1 MEQTR
6 HLKQRIHEQSIKIK
20 ELEDDWLDEYTKCQ
34 LMGKEID
41 KLNRI
46 IKFIQRGM
54 DGNEQFEQVLKDL
67 EGGHEEKFY
76 CNDGENFKFGALE
89 RCSTQCES
97 CKIGGKESQEVNRS
111 EESSNGFNTDKMS
124 EKQQTA
130 IEWLLKKISSEY
142 RLVPNDDIIEQ
153 AKELE
158 KKQIEDAYLDGYCE
172 TAKDSQDYYSKT
184 YSK

>member
-1 MEQTR
+1 
-6 HLKQRIHEQSIKIK
+6 
-20 ELEDDWLDEYTKCQ
+20 
-34 LMGKEID
+34 
-41 KLNRI
+41 
-46 IKFIQRGM
+46 M

-76 CNDGENFKFGALE
+76 CNDGEKFYCNDGENFKFGILE

-97 CKIGGKESQEVNRS
+97 CKIGGKETQEVNRS

-130 IEWLLKKISSEY
+130 VEWLLKKISSEY

-158 KKQIEDAYLDGYCE
+158 KKQMCKFANNYGFDVCGYDYE
-172 TAKDSQDYYSKT
+172 KAQDYYDKT